1 MQPRASS
8 QRPPPNAT
16 RPILVDLRPLPA
28 EPRIGYTVDM
38 RTPSKLLKFTAD
50 RQSIFL
56 TALAKNGEVV
66 ASAAVAGVTR
76 QCVYDRQNADP
87 EFRAACKAAK
97 GKLLE
102 ELVAVARKLAIEGLA
117 EKVYDRAGKEIGEK
131 VKFSE
136 RVLLKWLAR
145 VAPAEWGDK
154 LRVDQKITAKVTHRT
169 VKPKDLSPESRAHV
183 RGLLDSMRPSDN

>member
-1 MQPRASS
+1 MTAK
-8 QRPPPNAT
+8 
-16 RPILVDLRPLPA
+16 DK
-28 EPRIGYTVDM
+28 
-38 RTPSKLLKFTAD
+38 PSKFTPE
-50 RQSIFL
+50 RQAVFL
-56 TALAKNGEVV
+56 TALAKNGEIV
-66 ASAAVAGVTR
+66 ASAAVANVSR
-76 QCVYDRQNADP
+76 QLIYDRQNSDP
-87 EFRAACKAAK
+87 AFKAACKRAK

-102 ELVAVARKLAIEGLA
+102 ELVDVARKLAIEGLV
-117 EKVYDRAGKEIGEK
+117 EKQYDRSGREIGEK